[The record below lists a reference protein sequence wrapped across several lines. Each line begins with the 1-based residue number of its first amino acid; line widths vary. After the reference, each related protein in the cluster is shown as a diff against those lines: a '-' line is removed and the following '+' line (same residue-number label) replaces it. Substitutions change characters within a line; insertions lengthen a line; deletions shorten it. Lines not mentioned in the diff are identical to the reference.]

1 MSYLL
6 NKMGIRGSL
15 RKNFGAIVILAFT
28 GSVIFALPFFRFE
41 YYDAYVSTYHLTN
54 TQIGVFGTVI
64 GVFGIVSY
72 LFGGVVADGMSV
84 KKIIVLS
91 PILTGLGGLL
101 HLLPLRFWGL
111 VGIYALWGISTTF
124 AFWPACVKAVRV
136 MSDKD
141 SQGKAYGFF
150 EGMQSVAGAFT
161 ALVAVLIFKWGTSG
175 AGNEVLAMK
184 YVILFYSFTNI
195 AMGIVALY
203 TVKDDKIVLDADKVS
218 FKGIKKVLKNPAVW
232 IICLVSF
239 CNHVFCLSI
248 YYYIP
253 YVTDI
258 LGAAVAFGAMMGV
271 LRKFGSIGGNIV
283 GGYLADKF
291 GTGKL
296 MLSAYIVMLVGQ
308 IAIFFVPAGVKSSAI
323 IVTIL
328 FITILTFFHMNYAMA
343 WTMMSEGAV
352 PIEYCGTAAGLIC
365 TAGAIPETFISLF
378 AGNMIDNHPGI
389 AGYRY
394 FFIFLTIVITLGLV
408 LILIWKA
415 YLKRAKMDKSKIDEK
430 AMDKL
435 KQYV

>member
-1 MSYLL
+1 MKQLL
-6 NKMGIRGSL
+6 NKIGIKGSL
-15 RKNFGAIVILAFT
+15 QKNFGAIVILAFT
-28 GSVIFALPFFRFE
+28 GSVIFGLPFFRFE
-41 YYDAYVSTYHLTN
+41 YYDAYISTYHLTN
-54 TQIGVFGTVI
+54 TQMGVFGTII
-64 GVFGIVSY
+64 GLFGIVSY

-91 PILTGLGGLL
+91 PIVTGIGGLL
-101 HLLPLRFWGL
+101 HLLPLGFGGL
-111 VGIYALWGISTTF
+111 LGIYALWGVSTTF

-136 MSDKD
+136 MSDED
-141 SQGKAYGFF
+141 NQGKAYGFF
-150 EGMQSVAGAFT
+150 EGMQSIAGAFT
-161 ALVAVLIFKWGTSG
+161 SLVAVGIFHWGTSG

-184 YVILFYSFTNI
+184 FVILFYSFVNI
-195 AMGIVALY
+195 AMGIVAIF
-203 TVKDDKIVLDADKVS
+203 TVEDDKIVLEGEKVS
-218 FKGIKKVLKNPAVW
+218 FKGISKVLKNPAVW

-296 MLSAYIVMLVGQ
+296 MLLAYIVMLVGQ
-308 IAIFFVPAGVKSSAI
+308 ISIFFVPVGAAGAI
-323 IVTIL
+323 IVTVL

-352 PIEYCGTAAGLIC
+352 PVEYCGTAAGLIC
-365 TAGAIPETFISLF
+365 TAGAIPETFISIF
-378 AGNMIDNHPGI
+378 AGSLIDNHPGI
-389 AGYRY
+389 TGYRY
-394 FFIFLTIVITLGLV
+394 FFIFLTIVIAFGLV

-415 YLKRAKMDKSKIDEK
+415 YLKHAKIDKSKMDEK
-430 AMDKL
+430 AMEEL